1 MAPCLLFGM
10 WEYTRFCCWVVCAFP
25 GGKRSFTLT
34 QQSAAFEYAI
44 HKCFMKVH
52 ECYFLKGTA
61 CHGVYLP
68 HSNIIRVLRST
79 RRVFLTHLWLSFL
92 QDDDRVIVESLKSY
106 AGSEGMSIN
115 TRINEFTLQFW
126 PINCKTSRY
135 EKIVGAKG
143 TSCNSLGLRSSWCW
157 DNVSCCLRP
166 GLGKWHTIHRSA
178 KNFLLFPLQFLT
190 GGCPYQI

>member
-1 MAPCLLFGM
+1 MKSYSYVPNIRHSSKIASNLQKYGMSKKPSKCFENEGLILWAVLFSRVICYFLLFIIAPCLLSRM
-10 WEYTRFCCWVVCAFP
+10 WEYTRLCCWVVCASFP

-68 HSNIIRVLRST
+68 HSNIIRVLWST

-92 QDDDRVIVESLKSY
+92 QDDRVIVGSLKSY
-106 AGSEGMSIN
+106 AQVLKESHVH
-115 TRINEFTLQFW
+115 
-126 PINCKTSRY
+126 Y
-135 EKIVGAKG
+135 
-143 TSCNSLGLRSSWCW
+143 
-157 DNVSCCLRP
+157 
-166 GLGKWHTIHRSA
+166 
-178 KNFLLFPLQFLT
+178 
-190 GGCPYQI
+190 